1 MKDLAAIQ
9 KPHFQQVTHVYD
21 HAIHAGLVSSQM
33 TSWVAQLLA
42 KKIAAGRG
50 LSPCMY
56 TELLPKKTNQL
67 ISNTI
72 LTYHEFHDQTQNF
85 RKKQVLKKKVL
96 VLEA

>member
-9 KPHFQQVTHVYD
+9 KPHFQHITHLYD

-50 LSPCMY
+50 LSP
-56 TELLPKKTNQL
+56 
-67 ISNTI
+67 
-72 LTYHEFHDQTQNF
+72 
-85 RKKQVLKKKVL
+85 
-96 VLEA
+96 

>member
-42 KKIAAGRG
+42 KK
-50 LSPCMY
+50 
-56 TELLPKKTNQL
+56 LLL
-67 ISNTI
+67 AEAC
-72 LTYHEFHDQTQNF
+72 HHACTQNYCQK
-85 RKKQVLKKKVL
+85 RQIS
-96 VLEA
+96 

>member
-56 TELLPKKTNQL
+56 TELLPKKDK
-67 ISNTI
+67 SA
-72 LTYHEFHDQTQNF
+72 NF
-85 RKKQVLKKKVL
+85 
-96 VLEA
+96 